1 MQHIIAALF
10 TLIFPI
16 VGQFIGRYILQNWD
30 NLWTLILSIP
40 PFNIIPAFLFY
51 NNINKFD
58 IQFNKLIPQLLFILI
73 ISIIILC
80 GFSIYILS
88 TLSNKLNINNSITQE
103 DNVDTISNEKIL
115 GGDKPKLNTYTNKLF
130 IKI

>member
-40 PFNIIPAFLFY
+40 PF
-51 NNINKFD
+51 
-58 IQFNKLIPQLLFILI
+58 
-73 ISIIILC
+73 
-80 GFSIYILS
+80 
-88 TLSNKLNINNSITQE
+88 
-103 DNVDTISNEKIL
+103 
-115 GGDKPKLNTYTNKLF
+115 
-130 IKI
+130 